1 MEFDTSGNATRSGW
15 ASEDEPSAM
24 SRSDRDRRAINLAC
38 NLLMVGIAVERQVIT
53 LVRARSRG

>member
-1 MEFDTSGNATRSGW
+1 MEFDLSGDAKKFGW
-15 ASEDEPSAM
+15 ADEDELSVA

-38 NLLMVGIAVERQVIT
+38 NLLMVGVALERQVIT

>member
-1 MEFDTSGNATRSGW
+1 MSGNPTELGW
-15 ASEDEPSAM
+15 AGEAEPSAV

-53 LVRARSRG
+53 LVRARSRR